1 MKKIAL
7 VVIIAMTSWACVT
20 LSLNYKLGTQA
31 EMNKKWEEAIQFYE
45 KASLENPKEPVY
57 RLALIRARIGA
68 SLFHLQEARK
78 LVAQGRKEEAKA
90 EYAKALSYN
99 LRDTSIAREA
109 RVLTAETPKE
119 PAPKKEKLE
128 FPIKLKAK
136 EDRLQLKFPA
146 ETGLKSILLALGKS
160 AGINMLFDENF
171 REMAFTT
178 ELADLTFEE
187 ALKSVCYA
195 TKNFYRIIDERTV
208 IIVPDLPQK
217 RMQYEVNAIR
227 TFYLSNL
234 KADAAQGYLMS
245 MLIQRA
251 QGKVPMLVFDKD
263 LNSVTIRDTPQVLEL
278 AEKLIAIWDKPKG
291 EVLIDLEIMEVS
303 RLKLRQLGVSFDQ
316 NVVGA
321 RYGEAP
327 TDSSKTTSWF
337 NLKGLDFSKADNFSV
352 SLPLAYL
359 QFLESDTETK
369 IVAQPR
375 LPGVSD
381 EEINYKVGQKI
392 PIPKTSFSPLIAGG
406 LNQQPITQ
414 IDQWDVGIEVKIK
427 PKVHLEKEVTLEM
440 DIKVTSIGGKGY
452 ADIPIIQN
460 REIKNVMRFKDGETK
475 LIAGLLRDEER
486 KTLKGIPGLKDIP
499 VLGRLFGAEDTTIE
513 QTDMILTITPYIIRS
528 IPWSDEDRK
537 PLWVELEGIT
547 SSTASPRDIR
557 ASEYSEVPAGLPPLQ
572 REPPKPQSEEKKET
586 GENRAFLEPPQLE
599 IPPKGEFR
607 INIILNCSQEV
618 ANMSLSLNFNPQVL
632 RLKDVTEGGLIRQL
646 GEKVPFLKSINGPT
660 GMVTI
665 GFSNPDMAKG
675 VKGAGSL
682 AVLVFEAA
690 NPGESALSMT
700 SLSANSPKGTSVSFK
715 SSGAKIIVR

>member
-20 LSLNYKLGTQA
+20 LSLNYKLGTEA

-45 KASLENPKEPVY
+45 RASLENPKEPVY

-178 ELADLTFEE
+178 ELADLSFEE

-327 TDSSKTTSWF
+327 TDSTQTTSWF

-440 DIKVTSIGGKGY
+440 DIKVTSLGGKGY

-499 VLGRLFGAEDTTIE
+499 VLGRLFGAEDTILE
-513 QTDMILTITPYIIRS
+513 QTDVILTITPYIVRS
-528 IPWSDEDRK
+528 IPLNPEDLK
-537 PLWVELEGIT
+537 ALWVDVESVT
-547 SSTASPRDIR
+547 SGSGGLGGFEEALLDREINPGEAMR
-557 ASEYSEVPAGLPPLQ
+557 AIQRLQQNVPA
-572 REPPKPQSEEKKET
+572 
-586 GENRAFLEPPQLE
+586 NA
-599 IPPKGEFR
+599 
-607 INIILNCSQEV
+607 IILMPKNYEVSPNRPFNIAVSVRSDQEIG
-618 ANMSLSLNFNPQVL
+618 NLSLALNYDARLVTL
-632 RLKDVTEGGLIRQL
+632 REIREGGMTRQL
-646 GEKVPFLKSINGPT
+646 GANVPFLKNIDNNSGVCT
-660 GMVTI
+660 L
-665 GFSNPDMAKG
+665 GFSSPQPGKG
-675 VKGAGSL
+675 MKGGGTL
-682 AVLVFEAA
+682 ATLIFEGKS
-690 NPGESALSMT
+690 PGECMIGVTNISAM
-700 SLSANSPKGTSVSFK
+700 SPSGQVISFQVDQ
-715 SSGAKIIVR
+715 SRIIVR

>member
-7 VVIIAMTSWACVT
+7 VVIIAITSWACVT

-78 LVAQGRKEEAKA
+78 LVAQGQKEEAKA
-90 EYAKALSYN
+90 EYAKAQSYN

-178 ELADLTFEE
+178 ELADLSFEE

-208 IIVPDLPQK
+208 IVVPDLPQK

-234 KADAAQGYLMS
+234 KADAVQGYLMS

-278 AEKLIAIWDKPKG
+278 AEKLINIWDKPKG

-321 RYGEAP
+321 RYGAAP
-327 TDSSKTTSWF
+327 TDSTQTTSWF
-337 NLKGLDFSKADNFSV
+337 NLKGLDFSKSDNFSV

-381 EEINYKVGQKI
+381 EEINYKVGQRI
-392 PIPKTSFSPLIAGG
+392 PMPMTQFSTFAAGG
-406 LNQQPITQ
+406 ISNVPITSYQ
-414 IDQWDVGIEVKIK
+414 QQDVGIEVKIK
-427 PKVHLEKEVTLEM
+427 PKVHFEKEVTLEM
-440 DIKVTSIGGKGY
+440 DIKVTSVGGKGY
-452 ADIPIIQN
+452 ADIPIIN
-460 REIKNVMRFKDGETK
+460 TREIKNIMRFKDGETK
-475 LIAGLLRDEER
+475 LIGGLLRDEER

-499 VLGRLFGAEDTTIE
+499 VLGRLFGAEDTTLE
-513 QTDMILTITPYIIRS
+513 QTDVILTITPYIIRS
-528 IPWSDEDRK
+528 IPLNPDDLK
-537 PLWVELEGIT
+537 ALWVDVESVTSGSGGLGGLEEALLDREINPDEAMRAIQRLQQN
-547 SSTASPRDIR
+547 TAANQVALMPKN
-557 ASEYSEVPAGLPPLQ
+557 YEVPPNRPFNIVVNIRSNQEIGNISLALNYDARLVTL
-572 REPPKPQSEEKKET
+572 KEV
-586 GENRAFLEPPQLE
+586 R
-599 IPPKGEFR
+599 
-607 INIILNCSQEV
+607 
-618 ANMSLSLNFNPQVL
+618 
-632 RLKDVTEGGLIRQL
+632 EGGMTRQA
-646 GEKVPFLKSINGPT
+646 GASAPFLKNIDNNAGVCTLGLSSPQLG
-660 GMVTI
+660 
-665 GFSNPDMAKG
+665 KG
-675 VKGAGSL
+675 IKGGGTL
-682 AVLVFEAA
+682 ATLIFEGKS
-690 NPGESALSMT
+690 PGECMIGVTNVSAM
-700 SLSANSPKGTSVSFK
+700 SVSGQVISFQVDQ
-715 SSGAKIIVR
+715 SRITVR

>member
-68 SLFHLQEARK
+68 SLFRLQEARK
-78 LVAQGRKEEAKA
+78 LVAQGQKEEAKA
-90 EYAKALSYN
+90 EYAKAQSYN
-99 LRDTSIAREA
+99 PRDTSIAREA

-119 PAPKKEKLE
+119 QAPKKEKLE

-136 EDRLQLKFPA
+136 EDKLQLKFPA

-178 ELADLTFEE
+178 ELADLSFEE

-234 KADAAQGYLMS
+234 KADAVQGYLMS

-327 TDSSKTTSWF
+327 TDSTQTTSWF
-337 NLKGLDFSKADNFSV
+337 NLKGLDFSKSDNFSV

-381 EEINYKVGQKI
+381 EEINYKVGQRI
-392 PIPKTSFSPLIAGG
+392 PMPMTQFSTFAAGG
-406 LNQQPITQ
+406 ISNVPITSYQ
-414 IDQWDVGIEVKIK
+414 QQDVGIEVKIK
-427 PKVHLEKEVTLEM
+427 PKVHFEKEVTLEM
-440 DIKVTSIGGKGY
+440 DIKVTSVGGKGY
-452 ADIPIIQN
+452 ADIPIIN
-460 REIKNVMRFKDGETK
+460 TREIKNIMRFKDGETK
-475 LIAGLLRDEER
+475 LIGGLLRDEER

-499 VLGRLFGAEDTTIE
+499 VLGRLFGAEDTILE
-513 QTDMILTITPYIIRS
+513 QTDVILTITPYIVRS
-528 IPWSDEDRK
+528 IPLNPEDLK
-537 PLWVELEGIT
+537 ALWVDVETVT
-547 SSTASPRDIR
+547 SGSGGLGGFEEALLDREINPDEAMR
-557 ASEYSEVPAGLPPLQ
+557 AIQRLQQNVPANAVILM
-572 REPPKPQSEEKKET
+572 PKNYEVSP
-586 GENRAFLEPPQLE
+586 NRPFNIAVSIRSDQE
-599 IPPKGEFR
+599 IG
-607 INIILNCSQEV
+607 
-618 ANMSLSLNFNPQVL
+618 NMSLVLNYDA
-632 RLKDVTEGGLIRQL
+632 RLVTLKEVREGGLTRQV
-646 GEKVPFLKSINGPT
+646 GANAPFLKNIDNNAGVCTLGLSSPQMG
-660 GMVTI
+660 
-665 GFSNPDMAKG
+665 KG
-675 VKGAGSL
+675 IKGGGTL
-682 AVLVFEAA
+682 ATLIFEGKS
-690 NPGESALSMT
+690 PGECMIGVTNISAM
-700 SLSANSPKGTSVSFK
+700 SPSGQVISFQVDR
-715 SSGAKIIVR
+715 SRIVIR

>member
-7 VVIIAMTSWACVT
+7 VIIIAMTSWACVT
-20 LSLNYKLGTQA
+20 LSPNYKQGTQA

-57 RLALIRARIGA
+57 RVALIRARIGA

-78 LVAQGRKEEAKA
+78 LIAQGQKEEAKA
-90 EYAKALSYN
+90 EYAKAFSYN
-99 LRDTSIAREA
+99 PRDTSIAKEA
-109 RVLTAETPKE
+109 QALTVETPKGQ
-119 PAPKKEKLE
+119 APRKEKLE

-136 EDRLQLKFPA
+136 EDKLQLKFPA

-160 AGINMLFDENF
+160 AGINILFDENF

-178 ELADLTFEE
+178 ELADLSFEE

-195 TKNFYRIIDERTV
+195 TRNFYRIIDERTV
-208 IIVPDLPQK
+208 IVVPDMPQK

-234 KADAAQGYLMS
+234 KADAVQGYLMS

-263 LNSVTIRDTPQVLEL
+263 LNSVTIRDTPQILEM
-278 AEKLIAIWDKPKG
+278 AEKLISIWDKPKG

-303 RLKLRQLGVSFDQ
+303 RTKLRQLGVSFDQ

-321 RYGEAP
+321 RYGEAA
-327 TDSSKTTSWF
+327 TDSAQTTTWF
-337 NLKGLDFSKADNFSV
+337 NLKGLDFSRADNFSV

-359 QFLESDTETK
+359 QFLESATETK

-375 LPGVSD
+375 LPGISD

-427 PKVHLEKEVTLEM
+427 PKVHFEKEVTLEM

-452 ADIPIIQN
+452 GDIPIIQN
-460 REIKNVMRFKDGETK
+460 REIKNFMRLKDGETK

-499 VLGRLFGAEDTTIE
+499 VLGRLFGAEDTTLE
-513 QTDMILTITPYIIRS
+513 QTDVILTITPYIVRS
-528 IPWSDEDRK
+528 IPLNPEDLK
-537 PLWVELEGIT
+537 ALWVDVESVT
-547 SSTASPRDIR
+547 SGSGGVGGFEEAVMDREINPDEAMR
-557 ASEYSEVPAGLPPLQ
+557 AIQRLQQNVPANAVILM
-572 REPPKPQSEEKKET
+572 PKNYEVSP
-586 GENRAFLEPPQLE
+586 NRPFNIAVSVRSDQE
-599 IPPKGEFR
+599 IG
-607 INIILNCSQEV
+607 N
-618 ANMSLSLNFNPQVL
+618 LSLALKYDARLVTL
-632 RLKDVTEGGLIRQL
+632 REVREGGMARQL
-646 GEKVPFLKSINGPT
+646 GANVPFLKNIDNNSGVCT
-660 GMVTI
+660 L
-665 GFSNPDMAKG
+665 GFSSPQSGKGAKG
-675 VKGAGSL
+675 GGTL
-682 AVLVFEAA
+682 ATLVFEGKS
-690 NPGESALSMT
+690 PGECMIGVMNISGMS
-700 SLSANSPKGTSVSFK
+700 
-715 SSGAKIIVR
+715 SSGQVISFQVDQSRIVIR

>member
-7 VVIIAMTSWACVT
+7 VIIIAMTSWACVA

-57 RLALIRARIGA
+57 RLALTRARFAA

-78 LVAQGRKEEAKA
+78 LIARGQKEEAKA
-90 EYAKALSYN
+90 EYTQAISYN
-99 LRDTSIAREA
+99 PRDTSIAREA

-119 PAPKKEKLE
+119 QAPKKEKLE
-128 FPIKLKAK
+128 FPIKLRAK
-136 EDRLQLKFPA
+136 EDKLQLKFPA

-160 AGINMLFDENF
+160 AGINILFDENF
-171 REMAFTT
+171 REMAFTI
-178 ELADLTFEE
+178 ELADLSFEE

-208 IIVPDLPQK
+208 IVVPDLPQK

-263 LNSVTIRDTPQVLEL
+263 LNSVTIRDTPQVLEM

-316 NVVGA
+316 NIVGA

-327 TDSSKTTSWF
+327 TDGTQTTNWLS
-337 NLKGLDFSKADNFSV
+337 LKGLDFSKSDNFFI

-381 EEINYKVGQKI
+381 EEINYKVSQKI
-392 PIPKTSFSPLIAGG
+392 PMPMTQFSTFAAGG
-406 LNQQPITQ
+406 LNNVPITSYQ
-414 IDQWDVGIEVKIK
+414 QQDVGIEVKIK
-427 PKVHLEKEVTLEM
+427 PKVHFEKEVTLEM
-440 DIKVTSIGGKGY
+440 DIKVSSLGGKGY
-452 ADIPIIQN
+452 ADIPIIN
-460 REIKNVMRFKDGETK
+460 TREIKNIMRLKDGETK
-475 LIAGLLRDEER
+475 LIGGLLRDEER
-486 KTLKGIPGLKDIP
+486 KTLKGIPWLKDIP
-499 VLGRLFGAEDTTIE
+499 VLGRLFGAEDTILE
-513 QTDMILTITPYIIRS
+513 QTDVILTITPYIVRS
-528 IPWSDEDRK
+528 IPLNPDDLK
-537 PLWVELEGIT
+537 ALWVDVESVTSGSASLGGLEEALLDREINPDE
-547 SSTASPRDIR
+547 AMRAIR
-557 ASEYSEVPAGLPPLQ
+557 RLQQDAPANQVVLMPKNYEVPPSRPFNIVVNIRSDQEIGNISLALNYDPRLVTL
-572 REPPKPQSEEKKET
+572 KEV
-586 GENRAFLEPPQLE
+586 R
-599 IPPKGEFR
+599 
-607 INIILNCSQEV
+607 
-618 ANMSLSLNFNPQVL
+618 
-632 RLKDVTEGGLIRQL
+632 EGGMTRQA
-646 GEKVPFLKSINGPT
+646 GANAPFLKNIDNNAGVCTLGLSSPQLG
-660 GMVTI
+660 
-665 GFSNPDMAKG
+665 KG
-675 VKGAGSL
+675 IKGGGTL
-682 AVLVFEAA
+682 ATLIFEGKS
-690 NPGESALSMT
+690 PGECMIRVANVSAM
-700 SLSANSPKGTSVSFK
+700 SVSGQVISFQVDQ
-715 SSGAKIIVR
+715 SRIIVR